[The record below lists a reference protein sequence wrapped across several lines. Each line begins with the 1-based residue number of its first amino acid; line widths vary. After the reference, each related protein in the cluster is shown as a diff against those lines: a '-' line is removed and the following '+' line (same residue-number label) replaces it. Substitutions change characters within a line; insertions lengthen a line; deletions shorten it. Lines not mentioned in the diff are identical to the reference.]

1 MVLFATQPIPMTPNA
16 IEFLCSMARSAS
28 GLDNASGFAKSPFS
42 STASPTHAKT
52 DQFRG
57 VWDISERL
65 NSTYSSA
72 IDFHLLPIERLQ
84 AFFDFQEVTSLNDI
98 CGSSHLLRNH
108 PNSNLGLEDFPPTKW
123 NVSGNSDTDDLK
135 WINANFQ
142 LPRVRT
148 VSELPTAESHG
159 DSSAYKTIELT
170 ADALLMGSSDTE
182 KDNKLRIN
190 TDLPDEIP
198 ALSNS
203 CSSSEIDEDEEIN
216 DGSSLEFV
224 FEDDVSRCSS
234 SPVCLPSPQGFARAV
249 QIDARTSFRTNQSR
263 FHEFMDAMLGLTL
276 FDCAELWLLSEKTPE
291 LYIVTAL
298 HRDEA
303 VQQWSGNTK
312 GMRLSKG
319 VDVPGIVFE
328 TGRPHWDKHY
338 NTRHL
343 RRASRKSKNNTHNS
357 GLNLSPRS
365 DLASHLGLCTA
376 FGVPLPGP
384 SGAISGVLAL
394 YSRVKVEPD
403 SLLLT
408 LVHKSVQ
415 LMSVSAVIRPTLSR
429 NNSGMMDSHFLRDR
443 SDRRPSVSIA
453 ENPYSFFCNVEA
465 TKSPDSTAFPFLDYI
480 PLDKVFAADEITY
493 PTDLPTHQQ
502 PLESPKRPWEKS
514 ENINMAGSCLYRTV
528 SANELTPAPHPIFH
542 SHSMPDNMYLESSY
556 RMEAP
561 RSKRARSIDLG
572 NCTESTFK
580 FNGLPCPTNS
590 PMNMRANLL
599 IPPVADVY
607 DHQSLQWHPFL
618 KIHEVSKSPTMV
630 SHPFTHNDP
639 YPYMVPESLTAS
651 QSELDSISVLKDR
664 QNANQNSMA
673 FGPSYQYA
681 MPAPAPLAKSLPVL
695 PSVLSLAQSKFEA
708 ARDAFNADL
717 AFSNEFSF
725 DQDITL
731 SSYCPPGE
739 SPCTAAYPPCRVDG
753 CEADSSLRS
762 PFCVVHAAGGRRC
775 QQEGCNKC
783 AQVHPT
789 YLSVSLSTPRY
800 NFTTTLRQLSISDI
814 A

>member
-1 MVLFATQPIPMTPNA
+1 MTPNA

-28 GLDNASGFAKSPFS
+28 GLDSASGFAKSS
-42 STASPTHAKT
+42 NSCVVSPSHAKT

-98 CGSSHLLRNH
+98 CGSSQVLKNH
-108 PNSNLGLEDFPPTKW
+108 PNNNFGLDDFPPLKW
-123 NVSGNSDTDDLK
+123 NDAGTSDTDDQK

-142 LPRVRT
+142 LPRART
-148 VSELPTAESHG
+148 VSELPAAEPMSDIG
-159 DSSAYKTIELT
+159 TYKAIELT
-170 ADALLMGSSDTE
+170 ADALLMSSPIIDTE
-182 KDNKLRIN
+182 NKLRIN
-190 TDLPDEIP
+190 TDLLDETP
-198 ALSNS
+198 VFSNS

-224 FEDDVSRCSS
+224 FEDDVSRGSS
-234 SPVCLPSPQGFARAV
+234 SPVCLPSPVGLARAV

-263 FHEFMDAMLGLTL
+263 FHEFMDSILGLTL

-343 RRASRKSKNNTHNS
+343 RRASRKSKNSTHTP

-415 LMSVSAVIRPTLSR
+415 LMSVSAAVRPTISR
-429 NNSGMMDSHFLRDR
+429 NNSGMMESHFLRDR

-453 ENPYSFFCNVEA
+453 ENPYSFFCHVET
-465 TKSPDSTAFPFLDYI
+465 TKSSPDSTAFPFQDYI
-480 PLDKVFAADEITY
+480 PLDKAFAADEITY
-493 PTDLPTHQQ
+493 PTDLPAHHQ
-502 PLESPKRPWEKS
+502 PLESPKRSWEKS
-514 ENINMAGSCLYRTV
+514 HNLSMPGSCLYRTV
-528 SANELTPAPHPIFH
+528 SANELIPVSHPIFH

-556 RMEAP
+556 RGMEVP
-561 RSKRARSIDLG
+561 RSKRARSIDLS
-572 NCTESTFK
+572 NCTDSTFQYS
-580 FNGLPCPTNS
+580 GVASSVTS
-590 PMNMRANLL
+590 PMNMTPAPL

-607 DHQSLQWHPFL
+607 DHQSLQWNPFL
-618 KIHEVSKSPTMV
+618 KTHEVPKSPTMG
-630 SHPFTHNDP
+630 SFLYPTSDSF
-639 YPYMVPESLTAS
+639 PYMVPEALSAK
-651 QSELDSISVLKDR
+651 QKDR
-664 QNANQNSMA
+664 NTTKAGGERQTVKQQPSMA
-673 FGPSYQYA
+673 YGPSNQYA
-681 MPAPAPLAKSLPVL
+681 MPAPAPIKSLTVL
-695 PSVLSLAQSKFEA
+695 PSALSQAQSKFEA
-708 ARDAFNADL
+708 SRDAFNADL
-717 AFSNEFSF
+717 AFSSEFSF
-725 DQDITL
+725 DSDL
-731 SSYCPPGE
+731 NFNNYCSSGE
-739 SPCTAAYPPCRVDG
+739 SPCTTAYLPCRVDG
-753 CEADSSLRS
+753 CEAESSLRS

-789 YLSVSLSTPRY
+789 SHRNLTVFRPAINS
-800 NFTTTLRQLSISDI
+800 
-814 A
+814 